1 MKKLIQYRQGEVL
14 LTRVKNVPSGFISTV
29 VKNPVM
35 SIGETGNAHV
45 LECGVEV
52 EWLHQAI
59 EDMNTIARQGAPAR
73 KGELYIRIPEQA
85 EIVHRATKEPHRN
98 MVIPAGVYRVT
109 NDTEV
114 TPWGQVR
121 NVLD

>member
-14 LTRVKNVPSGFISTV
+14 LTRVDSVPSGLLSTKV
-29 VKNPVM
+29 FNPIM

-59 EDMNTIARQGAPAR
+59 EDINAIAKGGAPAR
-73 KGELYIRIPEQA
+73 KGQLYIHVPEQA
-85 EIVHRATKEPHRN
+85 EIVHHAKKEPHRN

-114 TPWGQVR
+114 TPWGKVR

>member
-14 LTRVKNVPSGFISTV
+14 LTRVENVPYGLISTS
-29 VKNPVM
+29 VKNPIM

-59 EDMNTIARQGAPAR
+59 EDINAIAKGGAPAR
-73 KGELYIRIPEQA
+73 KGQLHINIPQQA

-98 MVIPAGVYRVT
+98 MVIPAGVYLVT

>member
-1 MKKLIQYRQGEVL
+1 MIKLIQYRQGEVL
-14 LTRVKNVPSGFISTV
+14 LTRAENVPSGLIPTV

-52 EWLHQAI
+52 EWLHQVT
-59 EDMNTIARQGAPAR
+59 EDMNAIARQGAPAR
-73 KGELYIRIPEQA
+73 KGELYIHIPEQA
-85 EIVHRATKEPHRN
+85 EIVHRETEEPHRN
-98 MVIPAGVYRVT
+98 MVIPAGLYFVT

-114 TPWGQVR
+114 TPWGQVQ